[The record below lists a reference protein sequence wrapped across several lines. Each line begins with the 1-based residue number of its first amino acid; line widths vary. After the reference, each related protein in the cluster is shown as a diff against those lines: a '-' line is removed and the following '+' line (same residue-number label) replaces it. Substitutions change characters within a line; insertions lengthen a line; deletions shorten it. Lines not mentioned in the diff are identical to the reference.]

1 MQNKRKKLEKR
12 VEEEQRKLLKLQ
24 KNRKTTAKPVKLK
37 KPQKDISDKLK
48 IKSKIKETKKENFQ
62 KNLDYHQFL
71 EEQQQKLD
79 YAAMFSY
86 LGNGVK
92 KREYAYCGE
101 DSSIL
106 EALNRK
112 YEALTWGEVKI
123 VTDEDKINSMMG
135 LVRDFEQNDRRDAYR
150 WWKAFNKG
158 LGEYLFE
165 VSMT

>member
-24 KNRKTTAKPVKLK
+24 KNRKTARPIKLK

-48 IKSKIKETKKENFQ
+48 VKSKIKETKKENFQ
-62 KNLDYHQFL
+62 KNLDYHRFL
-71 EEQQQKLD
+71 EQQQQKLD
-79 YAAMFSY
+79 YASMFSY
-86 LGNGVK
+86 FGNGVK
-92 KREYAYCGE
+92 KREYAYSGE
-101 DSSIL
+101 DSSML

-112 YEALTWGEVKI
+112 YETLNWGEIKI
-123 VTDEDKINSMMG
+123 VTDEDKVNSMMG